1 MTAYTERPRLRPMPD
16 VSLTATAAFVVLAL
30 WAMGWNRQ
38 WSVAAYLVSFWHYYL
53 YALAYYFGLVSMA
66 VFKRDAVMM
75 KTVALVALAFAYFQE
90 PLDFASLCVVAAG
103 FLLNVVA
110 AKALGADR
118 TYYGYEV
125 ARLPHL
131 RVTSFP
137 YGWIAHPMIVG
148 NIVAFGGTLLNE
160 DFRVRWWPLALMH
173 VAMNLG
179 LLLMETTVVPR
190 RSAAA
195 MRGFSWPSALL
206 LALAGGAL
214 GWIADVSGAPAPVR
228 SAVAA
233 ALAACAYVLF
243 CSYTSPAIM
252 SPAMGSDEKHTL
264 SQGAPHE

>member
-1 MTAYTERPRLRPMPD
+1 MTAYTERPRLRPIPD

-30 WAMGWNRQ
+30 WTMGWNRQ

-90 PLDFASLCVVAAG
+90 PLDFTSLCVVAAG

-160 DFRVRWWPLALMH
+160 DFRTRWWPLALMH

-179 LLLMETTVVPR
+179 LLLMETTVVPQR
-190 RSAAA
+190 CGDARFFVAERIVIRTCRRRIGLDRGRFRGSCPGTFGGGRRRGRLRIRPVLCLHVARLWMRRTTHPVARSAA
-195 MRGFSWPSALL
+195 
-206 LALAGGAL
+206 
-214 GWIADVSGAPAPVR
+214 
-228 SAVAA
+228 
-233 ALAACAYVLF
+233 
-243 CSYTSPAIM
+243 
-252 SPAMGSDEKHTL
+252 
-264 SQGAPHE
+264 

>member
-90 PLDFASLCVVAAG
+90 PLDLASLCVVAAG
-103 FLLNVVA
+103 FLLNLVA

-118 TYYGYEV
+118 SYYGHEV

-160 DFRVRWWPLALMH
+160 DFRTRWWPLALMH

-190 RSAAA
+190 RNAAA
-195 MRGFSWPSALL
+195 MRGFSWPTTWLF
-206 LALAGGAL
+206 ALAGGAL

-233 ALAACAYVLF
+233 AGAACAYVLF
-243 CSYTSPAIM
+243 CSYTSPAF
-252 SPAMGSDEKHTL
+252 GCGEQHTL